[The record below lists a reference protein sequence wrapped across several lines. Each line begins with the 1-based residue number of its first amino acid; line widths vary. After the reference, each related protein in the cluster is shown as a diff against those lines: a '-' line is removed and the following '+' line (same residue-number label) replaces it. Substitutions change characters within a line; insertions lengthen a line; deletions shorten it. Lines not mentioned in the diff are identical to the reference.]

1 MPTRPAVSEYTIPKS
16 LKPRLADVAAKHA
29 FASADAL
36 ADHLIVSGLSAG
48 GIREG
53 SVRQRLERL
62 VDEYGYSSFEEAV
75 EHLLVRGLRAYEDPT
90 ATPEELEARLRGLGY
105 IR

>member
-1 MPTRPAVSEYTIPKS
+1 VSEYTIPKG
-16 LKPRLADVAAKHA
+16 LRPRLLDVATKHA
-29 FASADAL
+29 FDSADAL
-36 ADHLIVSGLSAG
+36 ADHLIVRGLSAS
-48 GIREG
+48 GIGEG
-53 SVRQRLERL
+53 SVRKRIERL

-75 EHLLVRGLRAYEDPT
+75 EHLLIRGLRAYEDLS